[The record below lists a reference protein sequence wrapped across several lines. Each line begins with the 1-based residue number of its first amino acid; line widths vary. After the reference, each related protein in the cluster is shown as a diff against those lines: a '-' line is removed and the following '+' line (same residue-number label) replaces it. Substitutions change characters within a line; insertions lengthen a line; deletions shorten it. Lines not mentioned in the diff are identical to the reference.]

1 MWTVFYLS
9 TAKVMISNE
18 LLPDDSDLKISLCGK
33 NLTQDINLDL
43 TKLDHQNFLAEV
55 SLQLLHCKCLSE
67 ELGLQQHICTIP
79 AEQDFEA
86 VYQMLRCW
94 VQQRVSEAT
103 LFTLLRALKNLGTT
117 LDLCTYVDQAA
128 TDDHIPSE
136 AVYVQAEFL
145 HTISQKIASQWKF
158 VGRFL
163 GLTEH
168 NIQDI
173 SFQERDDVRQAY
185 HMLLTWKQQSH
196 ENATC
201 YAVAKAVRII
211 DQHAAKPFS
220 LNDALCYISKY
231 LRDIQTHEST
241 QGE

>member
-1 MWTVFYLS
+1 MWTFCSLS

-117 LDLCTYVDQAA
+117 LDICTYV
-128 TDDHIPSE
+128 DHIPSE

-168 NIQDI
+168 IIQDI

-196 ENATC
+196 KNATC

-211 DQHAAKPFS
+211 DQHAAEPFS